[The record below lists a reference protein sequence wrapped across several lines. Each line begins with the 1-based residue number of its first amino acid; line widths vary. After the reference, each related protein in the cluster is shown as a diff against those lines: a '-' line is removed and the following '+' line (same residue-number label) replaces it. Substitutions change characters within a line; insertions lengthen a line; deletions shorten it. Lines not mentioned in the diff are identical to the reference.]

1 MTHFH
6 LDDLL
11 GSYFQPTELKSMKC
25 PLCKHE
31 NTDVKDSRIVDDGS
45 QVRRRRACQKCK
57 HKFTTVESMQLKEL
71 FVLKRSG
78 VTKQF
83 DREKIAKSLD
93 TAMRKRPVS
102 EKKIRQ
108 MVDNII
114 HRIELIRD
122 KEISSKKIGEM
133 IMAELAIVDPVAY
146 IRFASVYKD
155 FSSTEDFARLISD
168 MGNSS

>member
-1 MTHFH
+1 
-6 LDDLL
+6 
-11 GSYFQPTELKSMKC
+11 
-25 PLCKHE
+25 
-31 NTDVKDSRIVDDGS
+31 
-45 QVRRRRACQKCK
+45 
-57 HKFTTVESMQLKEL
+57 MQLKEL
-71 FVLKRSG
+71 FVVKRSG

-83 DREKIAKSLD
+83 DREKIAKSID

-133 IMAELAIVDPVAY
+133 IMTELAIADPVAY

-155 FSSTEDFARLISD
+155 FSSVEDFAKLISD
-168 MGNSS
+168 MGKAH